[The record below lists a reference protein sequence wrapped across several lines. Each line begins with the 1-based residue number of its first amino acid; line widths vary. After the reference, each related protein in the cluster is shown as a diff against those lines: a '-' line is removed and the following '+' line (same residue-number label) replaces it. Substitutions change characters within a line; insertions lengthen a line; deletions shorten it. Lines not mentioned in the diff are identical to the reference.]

1 MSHNLLGTLENGAG
15 QKNVY
20 QTFIGSIPRNPAK
33 TSKHPPLSPAPALAP
48 GIPLTTKSHKPL
60 ACSSLSAER
69 QGFFLR
75 FAPKALRGYEPPGS
89 HPPLSYEKKLQV
101 VDLQLLICGKTG
113 IRTLGTRKGTTVFE
127 TVPIDH
133 SGIFPFGGAKVAPFF
148 GVCKFLAA
156 FLSPGLKLCR

>member
-48 GIPLTTKSHKPL
+48 GIPHIAPCIPHTTKSHKPL

-89 HPPLSYEKKLQV
+89 HPP
-101 VDLQLLICGKTG
+101 
-113 IRTLGTRKGTTVFE
+113 R
-127 TVPIDH
+127 
-133 SGIFPFGGAKVAPFF
+133 FPTKRS
-148 GVCKFLAA
+148 CKSLTYS
-156 FLSPGLKLCR
+156 FLSAERQGFEPWVPVRVQRFSRPFRCRRWRAQ